1 MTYYSLLCPLK
12 TLTWFQ
18 LLLWPLIYA
27 QLISLKMWV
36 RKHYGRGVPY
46 RFWVSPFG
54 RVYLVQFPPDL
65 TQSFSA
71 PGALILPEF
80 TFTTGIG
87 TGAHARASL
96 PAEPSVHAAPAL
108 PLESGVSGMAS
119 HGPDP
124 GLRRSRIADAA
135 CARAPPPTRLRPTR
149 RPMQQTPAKAGFPG
163 SVIALRSPRKGE
175 RRT

>member
-1 MTYYSLLCPLK
+1 MLLPVTYYSLLCPLK

-36 RKHYGRGVPY
+36 RRHYGRGVPY
-46 RFWVSPFG
+46 RFWVSPLG

-71 PGALILPEF
+71 PGALILPGF

-96 PAEPSVHAAPAL
+96 PAEPSVHAAPSSRL
-108 PLESGVSGMAS
+108 SGRGARGS
-119 HGPDP
+119 D
-124 GLRRSRIADAA
+124 IAPQCPARGRH
-135 CARAPPPTRLRPTR
+135 CA
-149 RPMQQTPAKAGFPG
+149 FPIPNT
-163 SVIALRSPRKGE
+163 S
-175 RRT
+175 